1 MNLTKKRW
9 IVFAASCLVNLC
21 IGSIYA
27 WSVFAGPMAQRLA
40 QLTGAEV
47 PGIAIVFTIANAVGP
62 ITMIGG
68 GFVNDRIGPK
78 WVIIVGG
85 IMFGAGMIL
94 SGFATSLG
102 MLIMSYGLLAGL
114 GLGMVYGCTVSNSVK
129 FFPDKKGLIGGVA
142 TAAYGISSVLVPPI
156 ANRLI
161 ETVGIAYTFRI
172 IGGVMLAIILLSAL
186 FISPCPKDFRPEGWE
201 PPRTAAVVGQPDRNW
216 RQMLADPVFYVMI
229 LMLIC
234 GAFSG
239 LMAVSQASP
248 VAQGMIGMSAA
259 AASLAVSVLALFN
272 AAGRILAGLLSDK
285 LGCVNTLSGVFVL
298 SAVGLA
304 LLYFCQPGSVAL
316 FYVGIS
322 ILGLCFGSLM
332 GVYPGFTASQFG
344 ARNNSVNYGI
354 MFIGFALAG
363 YFGPTIMSGVYA
375 STGSY
380 QNAFLIAAGLAAAG
394 LVLTFIYRK
403 LGPRKQ

>member
-1 MNLTKKRW
+1 
-9 IVFAASCLVNLC
+9 
-21 IGSIYA
+21 
-27 WSVFAGPMAQRLA
+27 
-40 QLTGAEV
+40 
-47 PGIAIVFTIANAVGP
+47 
-62 ITMIGG
+62 
-68 GFVNDRIGPK
+68 
-78 WVIIVGG
+78 
-85 IMFGAGMIL
+85 
-94 SGFATSLG
+94 
-102 MLIMSYGLLAGL
+102 
-114 GLGMVYGCTVSNSVK
+114 
-129 FFPDKKGLIGGVA
+129 
-142 TAAYGISSVLVPPI
+142 
-156 ANRLI
+156 
-161 ETVGIAYTFRI
+161 
-172 IGGVMLAIILLSAL
+172 MLAIILLSAL
-186 FISPCPKDFRPEGWE
+186 FISPCPRDFKPEGWE
-201 PPRTAAVVGQPDRNW
+201 PLHTAAGTGQPDRNW
-216 RQMLADPVFYVMI
+216 RQMLGDPVFYVMI

-285 LGCVNTLSGVFVL
+285 LGCINTLSAVFVL
-298 SAVGLA
+298 SAAGLA

-354 MFIGFALAG
+354 MFIGFAMAG
-363 YFGPTIMSGVYA
+363 YFGPTIMSSVYA

-380 QNAFLIAAGLAAAG
+380 QNAFLTAAGLSAAG
-394 LVLTFIYRK
+394 LVLTLLYRK
-403 LGPRKQ
+403 LAARKK